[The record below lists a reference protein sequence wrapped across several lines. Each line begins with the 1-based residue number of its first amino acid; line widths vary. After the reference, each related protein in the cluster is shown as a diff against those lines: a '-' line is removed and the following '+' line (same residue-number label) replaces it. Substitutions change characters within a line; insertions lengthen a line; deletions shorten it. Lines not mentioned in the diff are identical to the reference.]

1 MKDQE
6 KAKRL
11 LRFTQGVSY
20 NSDNEAEVEDV
31 VQQQKEDRRED
42 RQLQRLGIRPLDSQR
57 YANKL
62 VRDAGLVSEEPKV
75 VNNTAE
81 QRVNADPEAGVAS
94 RAKPRSSEVIYS
106 ASAPGFTRSS
116 RDGGAVD
123 VSDSRP
129 TEGISSG
136 DKDVIGS
143 AEHEEEDEEGDLTGK
158 NHKYSPEL
166 KREIFYLSF
175 LQCWVVDPELF
186 IPDPAANLLSSG
198 SYLFYFK
205 HIWKLI

>member
-31 VQQQKEDRRED
+31 VQQPKEDRRED

-57 YANKL
+57 YADKL
-62 VRDAGLVSEEPKV
+62 VRDAGLVPEEPKV

-106 ASAPGFTRSS
+106 RGVVGTAGQLMCRIQGL
-116 RDGGAVD
+116 R
-123 VSDSRP
+123 R
-129 TEGISSG
+129 
-136 DKDVIGS
+136 GS
-143 AEHEEEDEEGDLTGK
+143 ALGTMT
-158 NHKYSPEL
+158 S
-166 KREIFYLSF
+166 
-175 LQCWVVDPELF
+175 
-186 IPDPAANLLSSG
+186 
-198 SYLFYFK
+198 
-205 HIWKLI
+205 